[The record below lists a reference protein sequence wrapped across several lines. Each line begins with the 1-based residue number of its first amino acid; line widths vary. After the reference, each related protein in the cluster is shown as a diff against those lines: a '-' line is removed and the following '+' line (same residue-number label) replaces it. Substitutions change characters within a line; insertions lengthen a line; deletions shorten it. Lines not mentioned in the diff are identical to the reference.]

1 MISIQFFL
9 KNQLIWTHVKSIL
22 KNVDF
27 LHVDFLK
34 AFMVSQ
40 ILTQMRQK
48 IYLVPRVFSQKGNGV
63 TIFGHR

>member
-9 KNQLIWTHVKSIL
+9 KNQLIWTHVKSTL
-22 KNVDF
+22 KNVIF
-27 LHVDFLK
+27 LHVDFSK

-40 ILTQMRQK
+40 ILTHMRQK